1 MGSIKLHMEP
11 IINTVKDKCSEI
23 NQTFQ
28 NIMTLVT
35 LVCNSKM
42 SKYEGDSRP
51 RVKVTQDDIEQSFLY
66 DTGAQRSCMP
76 FKAFKRIYGTSN
88 LKKVPEMGL
97 KIKDAGGNDL
107 GYKGTFLVPMQIL
120 GRKIM
125 HDLVILENVQ
135 DHILGIDFI
144 RQHTMSYNALT
155 EKCFWESPPIDSGI
169 LQAQERVFIDALSSR
184 KVKLKCVNDEN
195 VRIGQSN
202 TMIATISTPHSL
214 ISGPPGLIRFDKEG
228 IAYGV
233 VQNCSPYA
241 IWIERN
247 EPMGYAE
254 CHTEEAGT
262 EKLDKKF
269 IAHLLKDVTINS
281 VQQEK
286 SKLWTEEAKMEH
298 IIAHANINVP
308 GSYMSR
314 YQNLL
319 LKHFNIVS
327 IDKSDL
333 GRVKNFFHKIHLKDN
348 EPVYRKQFKIPDAH
362 RPFLE
367 ESLAEWLKLGVV
379 QKSDSLY
386 NSPVFCVPKKGGNG
400 YRIVQDFRELNQK
413 SLMDKYTMKDIHE
426 CIGDIGR
433 SESTIFSTLDLTS
446 GFWQM
451 PLHSNSVPKTAFT
464 LPGLGQYE
472 WLTSPMGLLGCPA
485 SFQRLM
491 EKVMDGVENVI
502 VYIDDLLIHSRTHE
516 HHMVIL
522 DIVMQRLS
530 DNNMKINI
538 AKCYFGNTE
547 VNYLGFRL
555 TPTGIKP
562 GKDKLKAVEKA
573 KIPASK
579 EEIKSFVGLCN
590 FFRTHIK
597 DFARICEPLNKATR
611 KDSEYTKGP
620 ITAGPLKAFETLK
633 TLLCSEPIMAYP
645 RADRTYA
652 LIVDAST
659 GTDSIEGGMG
669 AILCQIDKH
678 GKFHAISY
686 ASKQLIKHEKNY
698 SPFLLEMDA
707 VVWAME
713 YYQEHLRGRRF
724 ILYTDHKPLE
734 TLGTLHTKTMN
745 RLQLAMMDFDF
756 EIRYKKGSEM
766 PADFL
771 SRSYNESNDIS
782 ATVNA
787 LSALDVDWV
796 HEQEKDNLSTLI
808 KESINKEWT
817 YRFPMLEWYKKA
829 ENLAKIAILRNNVIW
844 IKKDGKR
851 LIYVPY
857 AMRKTLLF
865 AVHGDLL
872 TGHDGVQ
879 KCKQRLQECYFW
891 LNMDEDIL
899 AHTKEC
905 LKCQATKSNKFLKTT
920 PLQPMPQCSLPN
932 QRIHMDLFGPC
943 KTSDM
948 GNKYILTITD
958 AFTKYTEI
966 VAIPNK
972 EAVTVADAV
981 FTKWICRY
989 GCPSIIHTDGGKEFI
1004 NKIAAELYKKLDIK
1018 TTHTAPAHPQCNS
1031 QAEVFNKSL
1040 AKFLKNVVDE
1050 TTLNWEWYLAPLMFC
1065 YNTSY
1070 HTTTRSTP
1078 FELTYGM
1085 KPRLPSLPIPEL
1097 QRISYGEGF
1106 VSERLQ
1112 LLKKARE
1119 VALADS
1125 FEAGDAYK
1133 ETHDKNASEH
1143 NLKEGDFAYLDNQ
1156 LFLGKNKKLSQRWIG
1171 PYLVT
1176 KVINEQN
1183 VELQISPRRKQVHS
1197 AYRLKKFIDP
1207 KLSKFLNEE
1216 KQKQERSDNQ
1226 VTEFNPGNNSQFQK
1240 SSNEKIKAQIERR
1253 ITRSMTN
1260 ELKERQATQ
1269 AIAVIENLIIP
1280 SSEKSKLKTIA
1291 RKLYQSIQLSSEE
1304 TSFWNSF
1311 SNTEKSYI
1319 LTGDSAQ
1326 TLDFTEYQK
1335 AGFCGDNQNQVDFQ
1349 EPQEEPDHN
1358 VFYDPSSSDSD
1369 SSEDPDYVPP
1379 IQLRRNISTSDVSW
1393 PGTSNSEPPVLP
1405 STSTQ
1410 VQRSQKVLDSDSE
1423 TSTDS
1428 EPPETQTKSKN
1439 NKDTWKNTATS
1450 LWKPPR
1456 KLVIEEDPESI
1467 ATRTRSR
1474 NVQDNDNQLASHPH
1488 DLNIDSM
1495 CCGKSGKECAKPSSG
1510 IQTHRKLCYKCALS
1524 PREDTGQL
1532 VKNHG
1537 HS

>member
-1 MGSIKLHMEP
+1 MGSIKLQMEP
-11 IINTVKDKCSEI
+11 IVQTVKNECSKI
-23 NQTFQ
+23 KNNSLQ
-28 NIMTLVT
+28 NIMTLIT
-35 LVCNSKM
+35 LICNSTT
-42 SKYEGDSRP
+42 SKYQGDNRP
-51 RVKVTQDDIEQSFLY
+51 RVRVTQDQIEQSFLY

-76 FKAFKRIYGTSN
+76 FKAFKKIQSTN
-88 LKKVPEMGL
+88 KLKQKPEPDL

-107 GYKGTFLVPMQIL
+107 GYRGTYLVPMQIF

-125 HDLVILENVQ
+125 HDLVILDHVQ
-135 DHILGIDFI
+135 DYILGIDFI
-144 RQHTMSYNALT
+144 KQHALSYNSLQD
-155 EKCFWESPPIDSGI
+155 KCFWETPPIDSGI
-169 LQAQERVFIDALSSR
+169 LKTQERIFIDALSSR
-184 KVKLKCVNDEN
+184 KVKLKCVNEEN
-195 VRIGQSN
+195 IKIGQTN
-202 TMIATISTPHSL
+202 TMIATISTQHSL
-214 ISGPPGLIRFDKEG
+214 ITGPPGLIKFDKEG
-228 IAYGV
+228 VAYAV
-233 VQNCSPYA
+233 IQNCSPSA
-241 IWIERN
+241 IWIERDEPVGFAEHHTN
-247 EPMGYAE
+247 ENE
-254 CHTEEAGT
+254 T

-269 IAHLLKDVTINS
+269 VAHLLKDVTINS
-281 VQQEK
+281 IQQEK
-286 SKLWTEEAKMEH
+286 SKRWTEEAKMEH
-298 IIAHANINVP
+298 ILEQAHINVP
-308 GSYMSR
+308 SSYISKYR
-314 YQNLL
+314 NLL
-319 LKHFNIVS
+319 LKHFSIVS
-327 IDKSDL
+327 IDKTDL
-333 GRVKNFFHKIHLKDN
+333 GRVKNFFHKIHMKDN

-367 ESLAEWLKLGVV
+367 ESLADWLKLGVV

-451 PLHSNSVPKTAFT
+451 PLHSESVPKTAFT

-491 EKVMDGVENVI
+491 EKLMDGIDNVI
-502 VYIDDLLIHSRTHE
+502 VYIDDLLIHSKNHE
-516 HHMVIL
+516 HHLQIL
-522 DIVMQRLS
+522 DKVMSRLEE
-530 DNNMKINI
+530 NNMKINL
-538 AKCYFGNTE
+538 AKCFFGNTE

-555 TPTGIKP
+555 TPQGIKP

-573 KIPASK
+573 KVPETK

-611 KDSEYTKGP
+611 KDSDYTKGP
-620 ITAGPLKAFETLK
+620 ITGKALEAFENLK
-633 TLLCSEPIMAYP
+633 SLLCSEPVMAYP
-645 RADRTYA
+645 RSDRTYA

-659 GTDSIEGGMG
+659 GTDRIEGGMG
-669 AILCQIDKH
+669 AILCQIDKA

-724 ILYTDHKPLE
+724 IMYTDHKPLE

-771 SRSYNESNDIS
+771 SRSFTEM
-782 ATVNA
+782 NA
-787 LSALDVDWV
+787 ISALDVDWV
-796 HEQEKDNLSTLI
+796 HEQSKDNLSNLI
-808 KESINKEWT
+808 KESLNKLWT
-817 YRFPMLEWYKKA
+817 YKFPMPEWYKKA
-829 ENLAKIAILRNNVIW
+829 EYLAGMAIIRNNVIW

-851 LIYVPY
+851 MIYVPY
-857 AMRKTLLF
+857 EKRKELMF
-865 AVHGDLL
+865 AAHGDLL

-879 KCKQRLQECYFW
+879 KCKERLQQCYFW
-891 LNMDEDIL
+891 MNMDEDIL
-899 AHTKEC
+899 QHNKEC
-905 LKCQATKSNKFLKTT
+905 LKCQATKANKFHTTT
-920 PLQPMPQCSLPN
+920 PLQPMPQCSMPN

-958 AFTKYTEI
+958 AFTKYSEV

-989 GCPSIIHTDGGKEFI
+989 GCPAIIHTDGGKEFL
-1004 NKIAAELYKKLDIK
+1004 NKIATELYQKLDIK
-1018 TTHTAPAHPQCNS
+1018 STHTAPAHPQCNS

-1070 HTTTRSTP
+1070 HTTTKSTP

-1112 LLKKARE
+1112 ILKKARE
-1119 VALADS
+1119 VALQES
-1125 FEAGDAYK
+1125 IKAGDKYK
-1133 ETHDKNASEH
+1133 EVHDRKASSH
-1143 NLKEGDFAYLDNQ
+1143 DLKEGDYAYLDNQ
-1156 LFLGKNKKLSQRWIG
+1156 LFLNKNKKLSQRWIG

-1176 KVINEQN
+1176 KVINDQN
-1183 VELQISPRRKQVHS
+1183 VELQISPRRPQIHS

-1207 KLSKFLNEE
+1207 KLSKFLSTD
-1216 KQKQERSDNQ
+1216 KLKKERKEGQD
-1226 VTEFNPGNNSQFQK
+1226 TEFNTEKLLQNDNKVLNKQIKNS
-1240 SSNEKIKAQIERR
+1240 IEQR
-1253 ITRSMTN
+1253 ITRSMAKQG
-1260 ELKERQATQ
+1260 KEQQAAQ
-1269 AIAVIENLIIP
+1269 AIAVINNLIIP
-1280 SSEKSKLKTIA
+1280 DSVKHKLKVIA
-1291 RKLYQSIQLSSEE
+1291 TKIYQSIKLTSEE
-1304 TSFWNSF
+1304 RSLWNSF
-1311 SNTEKSYI
+1311 PNSEKSYI
-1319 LTGDSAQ
+1319 LTGDTAS
-1326 TLDFTEYQK
+1326 TLDFTEYQHSTFCK
-1335 AGFCGDNQNQVDFQ
+1335 AHQEVQRPEEIEPEENQNFF
-1349 EPQEEPDHN
+1349 EE
-1358 VFYDPSSSDSD
+1358 PSSSDTD
-1369 SSEDPDYVPP
+1369 SSEDPDYVP
-1379 IQLRRNISTSDVSW
+1379 STPVTRVIEHTDDSW
-1393 PGTSNSEPPVLP
+1393 PENSNSNLIDQP
-1405 STSTQ
+1405 STSQLPRLQGDQNLDTD
-1410 VQRSQKVLDSDSE
+1410 SSTESSDSDNSPQKLTNRK
-1423 TSTDS
+1423 TSGFVDS
-1428 EPPETQTKSKN
+1428 
-1439 NKDTWKNTATS
+1439 WKNTAQS
-1450 LWKPPR
+1450 LWKPPS
-1456 KLVIEEDPESI
+1456 KIQVLPDPSAI
-1467 ATRTRSR
+1467 STRTRSKI
-1474 NVQDNDNQLASHPH
+1474 VQDDSQHMVSHPH
-1488 DLNIDSM
+1488 DLNIDSV
-1495 CCGKSGKECAKPSSG
+1495 CCNHNRQKQTKPSGSF
-1510 IQTHRKLCYKCALS
+1510 QENWKLCNQCSLPSHPYS
-1524 PREDTGQL
+1524 SEFD
-1532 VKNHG
+1532 
-1537 HS
+1537 

>member
-11 IINTVKDKCSEI
+11 IAKTVVNECSKI
-23 NQTFQ
+23 KNNALQ
-28 NIMTLVT
+28 NIMTLIT
-35 LVCNSKM
+35 LVCNSAT
-42 SKYEGDSRP
+42 SRYEGDNRP
-51 RVKVTQDDIEQSFLY
+51 RVKVTQNNIEHSFLY

-76 FKAFKRIYGTSN
+76 FKAFKRIYGTTK
-88 LKKVPEMGL
+88 LKKKPEPDL

-107 GYKGTFLVPMQIL
+107 GYKGTYLVPMQIL

-125 HDLVILENVQ
+125 HDLVILEHVQ
-135 DHILGIDFI
+135 DQILGIDFI
-144 RQHTMSYNALT
+144 KQHTMSYNSLQ
-155 EKCFWESPPIDSGI
+155 EKCFWETPPIDSGI
-169 LQAQERVFIDALSSR
+169 LRAQERLFIDALSSR
-184 KVKLKCVNDEN
+184 KIKLKCVNEEN
-195 VRIGQSN
+195 SKIGQSN

-214 ISGPPGLIRFDKEG
+214 ITGPPGLIQFDKEG
-228 IAYGV
+228 TAYAV

-241 IWIERN
+241 IWIERDD
-247 EPMGYAE
+247 PMGYAE
-254 CHTEEAGT
+254 LHTEGQKS

-269 IAHLLKDVTINS
+269 LAHLLKDVTINS

-286 SKLWTEEAKMEH
+286 TKLWTEEAKRDH
-298 IIAHANINVP
+298 IIEHANVNVP
-308 GSYMSR
+308 AQYR
-314 YQNLL
+314 TKYQNLL
-319 LKHFNIVS
+319 IKHFGIVS
-327 IDKSDL
+327 INKSDL
-333 GRVKNFFHKIHLKDN
+333 GRVKDFFHKIHLKDN

-451 PLHSNSVPKTAFT
+451 PLHSDSVPKTAFT

-491 EKVMDGVENVI
+491 EKLMDGIDNVI
-502 VYIDDLLIHSRTHE
+502 VYIDDLLIHSKTHE
-516 HHMVIL
+516 HHLQIL
-522 DIVMQRLS
+522 DVVMTRLA
-530 DNNMKINI
+530 DNNMKINV
-538 AKCYFGNTE
+538 AKCFFGNTE

-555 TPTGIKP
+555 TPEGIKP
-562 GKDKLKAVEKA
+562 GKDKLKAVENA
-573 KIPASK
+573 KIPATK

-597 DFARICEPLNKATR
+597 DFARLCEPLNKATR
-611 KDSEYTKGP
+611 KDSEYVKGP
-620 ITAGPLKAFETLK
+620 ITGKALEAFRSLQEM
-633 TLLCSEPIMAYP
+633 LCAEPVMAYP
-645 RADRTYA
+645 RYDRTYA

-659 GTDSIEGGMG
+659 GTDQKEGGMG
-669 AILCQIDKH
+669 AILCQIDKN
-678 GKFHAISY
+678 GKFHALSY

-713 YYQEHLRGRRF
+713 YYQEYLRGRRF
-724 ILYTDHKPLE
+724 IMYTDHKPLE
-734 TLGTLHTKTMN
+734 TMGTLHTKTMN

-771 SRSYNESNDIS
+771 SRSFSEI
-782 ATVNA
+782 NA
-787 LSALDVDWV
+787 ISALDIDWV
-796 HEQEKDNLSTLI
+796 HEQQKDNLSVLI
-808 KESINKEWT
+808 RESLNNEWT
-817 YRFPMLEWYKKA
+817 YKFPMPEWYRKA
-829 ENLAKIAILRNNVIW
+829 ENLGKMAIVRNNVIW
-844 IKKDGKR
+844 IKKDGKKM
-851 LIYVPY
+851 IYVPY
-857 AMRKTLLF
+857 ARRKELLF
-865 AVHGDLL
+865 AAHGDLL

-879 KCKQRLQECYFW
+879 KCRERIQECYFW

-905 LKCQATKSNKFLKTT
+905 LKCQVTKANRFPTTT

-948 GNKYILTITD
+948 GNKYIQTITD
-958 AFTKYTEI
+958 AFTKYSEI

-972 EAVTVADAV
+972 EAETVADAV

-989 GCPSIIHTDGGKEFI
+989 GCPAVIHTDGGKEFL
-1004 NKIAAELYKKLDIK
+1004 NKIATELYQKLDIK
-1018 TTHTAPAHPQCNS
+1018 STHTAPAHPQCNS

-1070 HTTTRSTP
+1070 HSTTKSTP

-1085 KPRLPSLPIPEL
+1085 KPRLPTFPIPEL

-1106 VSERLQ
+1106 VAERLQ
-1112 LLKKARE
+1112 ILRKARQI
-1119 VALADS
+1119 ALDHS
-1125 FEAGDAYK
+1125 FEAATAYK
-1133 ETHDKNASEH
+1133 DYHDQKASKH
-1143 NLKEGDFAYLDNQ
+1143 NLVEGDYAYIDNQ

-1176 KVINEQN
+1176 KVINDQN
-1183 VELQISPRRKQVHS
+1183 VELQMSPKRVQVHS

-1207 KLSKFLNEE
+1207 KASKFLDKERNKKEMTTG
-1216 KQKQERSDNQ
+1216 QE
-1226 VTEFNPGNNSQFQK
+1226 TEFNPKNLSPENRKHLNEEIK
-1240 SSNEKIKAQIERR
+1240 SKIEKR

-1260 ELKERQATQ
+1260 QSKNEQ
-1269 AIAVIENLIIP
+1269 AIAVINNLIIP
-1280 SSEKSKLKTIA
+1280 DSEKLKLKTIA
-1291 RKLYQSIQLSSEE
+1291 KKIYQSSRLTEE
-1304 TSFWNSF
+1304 EASFWNSF
-1311 SNTEKSYI
+1311 PNSEKSYI
-1319 LTGDSAQ
+1319 LTGDSAS

-1335 AGFCGDNQNQVDFQ
+1335 ATFCSEQQNNQGQNQEVDEQQNLFF
-1349 EPQEEPDHN
+1349 E
-1358 VFYDPSSSDSD
+1358 PSSSDTD
-1369 SSEDPDYVPP
+1369 SSDDSDYIQP
-1379 IQLRRNISTSDVSW
+1379 IPLRRIISNTDDSW
-1393 PGTSNSEPPVLP
+1393 PDNSGSNLFNQP

-1410 VQRSQKVLDSDSE
+1410 QPKQQDNLDLDRNSSTESSEIDLSPKV
-1423 TSTDS
+1423 TTKNK
-1428 EPPETQTKSKN
+1428 PTKSIV
-1439 NKDTWKNTATS
+1439 DSWKNTAQS
-1450 LWKPPR
+1450 LWKPSSR
-1456 KLVIEEDPESI
+1456 IKVDPDPVAIS
-1467 ATRTRSR
+1467 TRTRSKAGE
-1474 NVQDNDNQLASHPH
+1474 NEPEQLVSHPH
-1488 DLNIDSM
+1488 DLNIDAM
-1495 CCGKSGKECAKPSSG
+1495 CSDKSEQRRAKSPSG
-1510 IQTHRKLCYKCALS
+1510 FQKNWPLRNQCALPS
-1524 PREDTGQL
+1524 HQDSCKPFT
-1532 VKNHG
+1532 NH
-1537 HS
+1537 

>member
-11 IINTVKDKCSEI
+11 IINAVKDKSSEI
-23 NQTFQ
+23 NNTFQ

-35 LVCNSKM
+35 LLCNSKM
-42 SKYEGDSRP
+42 AKYEGDDRP
-51 RVKVTQDDIEQSFLY
+51 RVKVTQNDIEQSFLY

-76 FKAFKRIYGTSN
+76 FKAFKRIYGTSK
-88 LKKVPEMGL
+88 LKKVPEIGL

-107 GYKGTFLVPMQIL
+107 GYKGTFLVPMQIF
-120 GRKIM
+120 GRKVM
-125 HDLVILENVQ
+125 HDLVVLENVQ
-135 DHILGIDFI
+135 DQILGIDFI
-144 RQHTMSYNALT
+144 KQHTMSYNSLT
-155 EKCFWESPPIDSGI
+155 EKCFWETPPIDSGT
-169 LQAQERVFIDALSSR
+169 LRAQERVFIDALSSR
-184 KVKLKCVNDEN
+184 KVRLKCVNEED
-195 VRIGQSN
+195 VKIGMSN

-214 ISGPPGLIRFDKEG
+214 LSGPPGIIKFDQEG
-228 IAYGV
+228 IAYSV
-233 VQNCSPYA
+233 IQNCSPHA
-241 IWIERN
+241 MWIERN
-247 EPMGYAE
+247 DLMGYAE
-254 CHTEEAGT
+254 IYTEEDKS
-262 EKLDKKF
+262 EKLDTKF
-269 IAHLLKDVTINS
+269 VAHLLKDVTINS

-298 IIAHANINVP
+298 IDEHANINVP
-308 GSYMSR
+308 SSYTSK
-314 YQNLL
+314 YKKLL
-319 LKHFNIVS
+319 LKHFKIIS
-327 IDKSDL
+327 IDKTDL
-333 GRVKNFFHKIHLKDN
+333 GRVRNFFHKIHLKDN

-367 ESLAEWLKLGVV
+367 ESLTEWLKLGIV

-386 NSPVFCVPKKGGNG
+386 NSPVFCVPKKGGHG

-451 PLHSNSVPKTAFT
+451 PLHSDSVPKTAFT

-491 EKVMDGVENVI
+491 EKLMDKIENVI
-502 VYIDDLLIHSRTHE
+502 VYIDDLLIHSKTHD
-516 HHMVIL
+516 HHLVIL
-522 DIVMQRLS
+522 DIVMTRLAE
-530 DNNMKINI
+530 NNMKINI
-538 AKCYFGNTE
+538 AKCFFGNTE

-555 TPTGIKP
+555 TPEGIKP

-573 KIPASK
+573 KIPATK

-611 KDSEYTKGP
+611 KDAEYKKGP
-620 ITAGPLKAFETLK
+620 ITGKPLEAFETLK

-659 GTDSIEGGMG
+659 GTSAIEGGMG

-678 GKFHAISY
+678 GRFQAISY

-771 SRSYNESNDIS
+771 SRSFTINNNPENKIY
-782 ATVNA
+782 A
-787 LSALDVDWV
+787 LSALDIDWA
-796 HEQEKDNLSTLI
+796 HEQQKDNLSTLI
-808 KESINKEWT
+808 KESLNKEWT

-829 ENLAKIAILRNNVIW
+829 EKLANMAVLRNNVIW
-844 IKKDGKR
+844 IKKEGKR
-851 LIYVPY
+851 MIYVPY
-857 AMRKTLLF
+857 ARRRDLLF

-879 KCKQRLQECYFW
+879 KCKERLQECYFW

-905 LKCQATKSNKFLKTT
+905 LKCQATKTNKFMKTT

-958 AFTKYTEI
+958 AFTKYSEI

-972 EAVTVADAV
+972 EAETVADAV

-989 GCPSIIHTDGGKEFI
+989 GCPSIVHTDGGKEFI
-1004 NKIAAELYKKLDIK
+1004 NKIATELYQKLDIK
-1018 TTHTAPAHPQCNS
+1018 ATHTAPAHPQCNS

-1070 HTTTRSTP
+1070 HSTTRSTP

-1106 VSERLQ
+1106 VAERLQ

-1119 VALADS
+1119 IALEDS
-1125 FEAGDAYK
+1125 FKAGDSYK
-1133 ETHDKNASEH
+1133 EAHDKKSSAH
-1143 NLKEGDFAYLDNQ
+1143 NLLEGDFAYLDNQ

-1176 KVINEQN
+1176 RVLNEQN
-1183 VELQISPRRKQVHS
+1183 VELQISPKRRQIHS
-1197 AYRLKKFIDP
+1197 AYRLKKFISP
-1207 KLSKFLNEE
+1207 ELSKFLNQE
-1216 KQKQERSDNQ
+1216 KLKLERSNSQ
-1226 VTEFNPGNNSQFQK
+1226 STEFNSGNGSDIRK
-1240 SSNEKIKAQIERR
+1240 TTNEEMKENIERR
-1253 ITRSMTN
+1253 ITRSMSDK
-1260 ELKERQATQ
+1260 LKTKHVAQ
-1269 AIAVIENLIIP
+1269 AIAIIKNLIIP
-1280 SSEKSKLKTIA
+1280 TSEKMKLKTIA
-1291 RKLYQSIQLSSEE
+1291 QKLYQSVKLTQEE
-1304 TSFWNSF
+1304 TSYWNSF
-1311 SNTEKSYI
+1311 SNSEKSYI
-1319 LTGDSAQ
+1319 LTGDSEQ
-1326 TLDFTEYQK
+1326 SLDFTEYQK
-1335 AGFCGDNQNQVDFQ
+1335 AGFSVNFLPQV
-1349 EPQEEPDHN
+1349 EQEEPDWQEPDL
-1358 VFYDPSSSDSD
+1358 FFEPSTSDSD
-1369 SSEDPDYVPP
+1369 SSEDPDYV
-1379 IQLRRNISTSDVSW
+1379 QLVPGRNITTSDDSW
-1393 PGTSNSEPPVLP
+1393 PDNSNSQGLYQP
-1405 STSTQ
+1405 STSKQTSNQ
-1410 VQRSQKVLDSDSE
+1410 QEQSLDSDSA

-1428 EPPETQTKSKN
+1428 EPPRK
-1439 NKDTWKNTATS
+1439 TATKQNS
-1450 LWKPPR
+1450 KDSWKSTHSKEWKPT
-1456 KLVIEEDPESI
+1456 KKNVIVQDPESI

-1474 NVQDNDNQLASHPH
+1474 QIEDVHNKLASHPH
-1488 DLNIDSM
+1488 DLNIDSV
-1495 CCGKSGKECAKPSSG
+1495 CCDQRRQDCAKPSSG
-1510 IQTHRKLCYKCALS
+1510 VQKNWALCYKCALS
-1524 PREDTGQL
+1524 PR
-1532 VKNHG
+1532 KNT
-1537 HS
+1537 SQPV